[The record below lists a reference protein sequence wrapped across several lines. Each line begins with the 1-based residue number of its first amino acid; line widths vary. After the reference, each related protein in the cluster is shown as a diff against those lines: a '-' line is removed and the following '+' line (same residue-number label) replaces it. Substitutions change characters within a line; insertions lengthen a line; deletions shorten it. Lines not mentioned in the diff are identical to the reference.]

1 MTLVLYFLFIIL
13 IFSAPIAYKNGLD
26 SIPPIILAFYRQL
39 GATPILEIIG
49 LFTEGVFPHRKDFIW
64 FALIGISGIFVNQTF
79 YILSI
84 YYSGALLATILQL
97 LATPLT
103 AGLAILIKLEKFSI
117 FKILGISCSVIGA
130 ALMAGLSG
138 LSVDKSKL
146 TGMILAIVQAFFVA
160 FFVVFSKKKLL
171 SIYPSIT
178 VTAGIHVASLPF
190 MTITCFILQRDFSKY
205 VVTKEAAL
213 PILYS
218 VLFHSVAAYLLLM
231 FVNSRLDASMVSAFG
246 TLNPLFGCLLSVLIL
261 KEKFEL
267 KDILGG
273 LLILSGLSIV
283 VFQRLKESKKDNSIK
298 EDEGIDL
305 EVIKDDD
312 ESEEEIDLHQ
322 DINGESPFK
331 EVLENSTDDS
341 KDLSDD
347 K

>member
-1 MTLVLYFLFIIL
+1 MN
-13 IFSAPIAYKNGLD
+13 FSAPIAYKSGLN

-49 LFTEGVFPHRKDFIW
+49 LFTDGIFPHKRDFLW
-64 FALIGISGIFVNQTF
+64 FALIGISGIFINQTF

-117 FKILGISCSVIGA
+117 FKILGITLSVLGA

-146 TGMILAIVQAFFVA
+146 TGMLLAISQAFFVA
-160 FFVVFSKKKLL
+160 FFVVYSKKRLL
-171 SIYPSIT
+171 SKYPSIT

-190 MTITCFILQRDFSKY
+190 MTITCFILQRDLTKY
-205 VVTKEAAL
+205 VITKEAIL

-246 TLNPLFGCLLSVLIL
+246 TLNPLFGSLLSVIIL

-273 LLILSGLSIV
+273 LLILSGLSLV
-283 VFQRLKESKKDNSIK
+283 VFQRFRESKKEKELEEK
-298 EDEGIDL
+298 EDGIDL
-305 EVIKDDD
+305 EEMNGDEETEKDMEVQD
-312 ESEEEIDLHQ
+312 E
-322 DINGESPFK
+322 INGDTSFK
-331 EVLENSTDDS
+331 EVHISSSSEDS
-341 KDLSDD
+341 SEETLDVN
-347 K
+347 